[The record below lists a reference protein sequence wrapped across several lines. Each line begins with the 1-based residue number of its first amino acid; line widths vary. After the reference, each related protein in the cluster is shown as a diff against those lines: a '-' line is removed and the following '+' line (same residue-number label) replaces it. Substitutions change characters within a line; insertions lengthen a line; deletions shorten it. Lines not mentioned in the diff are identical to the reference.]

1 MWFYVITEILCTKRE
16 EAIDI
21 FLIFCTFLVGIMGV
35 VFVTIYF
42 DGHWKFDEGV
52 WSYIEVQSSKP
63 LLISVECTFDVLK
76 EKIALLFG
84 ISLTLFDLCL
94 SYKNPFNEGL
104 KPFDVNTK
112 DDLDTFVHING
123 LTQFSWSL
131 PLCVNKVDLHKSV
144 GGISTELHGEEAD
157 VADIEPDLC
166 TTGSSVIG
174 SESVGDAN
182 NNTLAIVPHINSYV
196 SSGDDLQLQ
205 VGKIYHSKTEVKNA
219 LCLHSISE
227 CSQYKIVKSKMKA
240 VTARCVDED
249 CKWRV
254 RFSMLGKTTYFT
266 TTKYVSTHTCSFHLR
281 REANRGA
288 SYHVIADKVK
298 TM

>member
-1 MWFYVITEILCTKRE
+1 MLVILCTERE

-21 FLIFCTFLVGIMGV
+21 FFILCIFLVGIMGV

-144 GGISTELHGEEAD
+144 GGISTELHGQEAELKDGTQDSGHHLNHGVQTD
-157 VADIEPDLC
+157 VADLELDLC
-166 TTGSSVIG
+166 TTGYSVIE
-174 SESVGDAN
+174 SESV
-182 NNTLAIVPHINSYV
+182 LYR
-196 SSGDDLQLQ
+196 
-205 VGKIYHSKTEVKNA
+205 
-219 LCLHSISE
+219 
-227 CSQYKIVKSKMKA
+227 
-240 VTARCVDED
+240 RC
-249 CKWRV
+249 KQ
-254 RFSMLGKTTYFT
+254 
-266 TTKYVSTHTCSFHLR
+266 
-281 REANRGA
+281 
-288 SYHVIADKVK
+288 
-298 TM
+298 